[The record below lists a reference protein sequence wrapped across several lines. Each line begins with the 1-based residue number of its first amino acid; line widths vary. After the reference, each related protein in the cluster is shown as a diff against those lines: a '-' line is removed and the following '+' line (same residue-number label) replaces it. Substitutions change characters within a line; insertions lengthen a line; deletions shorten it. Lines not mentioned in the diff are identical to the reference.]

1 MKKLSK
7 KHIVNA
13 KITHLLNKD
22 FVILTSKKL
31 IPDLLLYKKGLLK
44 FILPGNITNYKKK
57 FFNYTL
63 IDFNLNSL
71 NILTYIDYNIK
82 VFVFKN
88 EVFKNNLDI
97 FRFKIKNLHF
107 EYFCKIYSLNIFKIF
122 IFLNIQIY
130 LNKSGLKLT
139 PTKLNNKIKNN
150 DN

>member
-1 MKKLSK
+1 MKKISK
-7 KHIVNA
+7 KHIVNV

-22 FVILTSKKL
+22 FVILTSKTL

-44 FILPGNITNYKKK
+44 FILPGNIMNYKKN
-57 FFNYTL
+57 FYNYTL

-71 NILTYIDYNIK
+71 NILTYINYNIK

-88 EVFKNNLDI
+88 EVFKNNLNI

-130 LNKSGLKLT
+130 LNKSVL
-139 PTKLNNKIKNN
+139 KLNNTTIKIKL
-150 DN
+150 